1 MGEVNY
7 DTYIVI
13 ADFEGA
19 AENEL
24 SVKVGEKLL
33 VLQSTPEGWS
43 EGYTCGGRQ
52 GWFPSA
58 YAKFDPTGKPSD
70 VIGGAAN
77 KSGDGG
83 AAGAT
88 NTSSNT
94 TSTSSGGATG
104 AATTTSTTT
113 SSTSSAGGASSTSS
127 SSKAPFPKKKSDKK
141 GGAGGAKGGEAA
153 SSPFPGIRHHTSAA
167 AAAESSPF
175 PGIRHHADGAAGAFG
190 APAGGDKEKDKKKK
204 AEEKK
209 KEKERKKKER
219 ELKKDLRMAS
229 SGLFGVPLKASV
241 AQEAHPTNIPFI
253 VRACVE
259 HIMKGNNLLREGLF
273 RISGIKTEIDALKAC
288 FESGVEADCNA
299 ALAKAEIDAV
309 AGLLKQY
316 LRELPDPLFTYKHH
330 GAFVKAGCDKNLA
343 GVKVALQNLPLGHK
357 ETVLLMMAFLT
368 KVCDYQ
374 EKNKMQEANIAIV
387 FAPTIMKCNADDD
400 NDEPEALK
408 EAFCY
413 ILGEARTLIKDD
425 PKIDSLLQQYSAA
438 NTSGDPSA

>member
-70 VIGGAAN
+70 VIGGAAAKGGPGGGAQSTIGGDGSSN
-77 KSGDGG
+77 TSSSTPSSSSSSSASTTSASSSGSTASSASAASKLPGGKKKSEKKAAGG
-83 AAGAT
+83 AAV
-88 NTSSNT
+88 
-94 TSTSSGGATG
+94 
-104 AATTTSTTT
+104 AA
-113 SSTSSAGGASSTSS
+113 
-127 SSKAPFPKKKSDKK
+127 
-141 GGAGGAKGGEAA
+141 
-153 SSPFPGIRHHTSAA
+153 SPFPGIRHHTSAA
-167 AAAESSPF
+167 AAATSSPF
-175 PGIRHHADGAAGAFG
+175 PGIRHHADASVASS
-190 APAGGDKEKDKKKK
+190 GDKEKDKKKK
-204 AEEKK
+204 LEDKK

-241 AQEAHPTNIPFI
+241 AQEQHPTNIPFI

-259 HIMKGNNLLREGLF
+259 HILKGNNLLREGLF
-273 RISGIKTEIDALKAC
+273 RISGIKTEIDSLKAC
-288 FESGVEADCNA
+288 FESGVEADCTA
-299 ALAKAEIDAV
+299 AIANAEIDAV

-330 GAFVKAGCDKNLA
+330 GAFVKAGVDKNLGA
-343 GVKVALQNLPLGHK
+343 VKATMQLLPLGHK
-357 ETVLLMMAFLT
+357 ETLLLMMAFLT
-368 KVCDYQ
+368 KVVEYQ
-374 EKNKMQEANIAIV
+374 DQNKMQEANLAIV

-400 NDEPEALK
+400 NDEPESLK
-408 EAFCY
+408 EAFCF
-413 ILGEARTLIKDD
+413 ILGNAMTLIKDE
-425 PKIDSLLQQYSAA
+425 PKIDSLLETYSAA
-438 NTSGDPSA
+438 NTSGEPSSSS

>member
-33 VLQSTPEGWS
+33 VLQSTAEGWS

-77 KSGDGG
+77 KSMTG
-83 AAGAT
+83 AS
-88 NTSSNT
+88 SSNT
-94 TSTSSGGATG
+94 TASSSLSGSAS
-104 AATTTSTTT
+104 ASSATT
-113 SSTSSAGGASSTSS
+113 SSTAG
-127 SSKAPFPKKKSDKK
+127 SSKPQMKAKKKGEKK
-141 GGAGGAKGGEAA
+141 TAAAGAQPAA
-153 SSPFPGIRHHTSAA
+153 SPFPGIRHHTAA
-167 AAAESSPF
+167 AAAVQSSPF
-175 PGIRHHADGAAGAFG
+175 PGIRHHAESLPAASDK
-190 APAGGDKEKDKKKK
+190 DKEKEKQKK

-241 AQEAHPTNIPFI
+241 AQEQHVTNIPFI

-259 HIMKGNNLLREGLF
+259 HILKGNFLLREGLF
-273 RISGIKTEIDALKAC
+273 RISGIKTEIDSLKAC
-288 FESGVEADCNA
+288 FESGVEGDCSA
-299 ALAKAEIDAV
+299 RI
-309 AGLLKQY
+309 G
-316 LRELPDPLFTYKHH
+316 
-330 GAFVKAGCDKNLA
+330 
-343 GVKVALQNLPLGHK
+343 
-357 ETVLLMMAFLT
+357 
-368 KVCDYQ
+368 
-374 EKNKMQEANIAIV
+374 
-387 FAPTIMKCNADDD
+387 KC
-400 NDEPEALK
+400 
-408 EAFCY
+408 
-413 ILGEARTLIKDD
+413 
-425 PKIDSLLQQYSAA
+425 
-438 NTSGDPSA
+438 GD